1 MNLSLL
7 LGKAISKKQLL
18 INQKLNK
25 MKSLAI
31 SVIEREKV
39 GKSNTRSLRNQGNVP
54 CVLYGGEKQVCFYA
68 HENDFRNLVNTPD
81 VYVVELDISGNKT
94 RAIMKDIQ
102 FHPVT
107 DRILH
112 IDFLEVFED
121 KEITI
126 SIPVIL
132 NGLSI
137 GVRNGGNLM
146 FRRRKI
152 ITRGLI
158 ENMPDA
164 IELDIEHLKIGQ
176 FIYIKDLDQDG
187 CEFLAPDNSV
197 VVGVKT
203 ARAAIE
209 EEVEE
214 DEELEGEEGETTEG
228 GESKSEGDETK
239 QESPAE
245 EPATE

>member
-1 MNLSLL
+1 
-7 LGKAISKKQLL
+7 
-18 INQKLNK
+18 

-81 VYVVELDISGNKT
+81 VYVVELDINGEKS
-94 RAIMKDIQ
+94 RAIMQDIQ

-121 KEITI
+121 KEVTL

-132 NGLSI
+132 NGLAI

-152 ITRGLI
+152 ITRGFINNL
-158 ENMPDA
+158 PDA
-164 IELDIEHLKIGQ
+164 IELDIEHLQIGQ
-176 FIYIKDLDQDG
+176 FIYIKDIEEDG

-209 EEVEE
+209 EEIEE
-214 DEELEGEEGETTEG
+214 EELEGEEGETAEG
-228 GESKSEGDETK
+228 EEAKSEGSDTK
-239 QESPAE
+239 QEAPAE
-245 EPATE
+245 ESSAE

>member
-1 MNLSLL
+1 
-7 LGKAISKKQLL
+7 
-18 INQKLNK
+18 

-68 HENDFRNLVNTPD
+68 HENDFRKIVNTPD
-81 VYVVELDISGNKT
+81 VYVVELDISGGKS
-94 RAIMKDIQ
+94 RAIMQDIQ

-121 KEITI
+121 KEVTL

-137 GVRNGGNLM
+137 GVRDGGVLM

-152 ITRGLI
+152 VTRGFI
-158 ENMPDA
+158 DNFPDA
-164 IELDIEHLKIGQ
+164 IELNIEHLKIGQ
-176 FIYIKDLDQDG
+176 FIYIKDIEEDG
-187 CEFLAPDNSV
+187 CEFLDPDNAV
-197 VVGVKT
+197 IVGVKT

-209 EEVEE
+209 DELAEAEEEE
-214 DEELEGEEGETTEG
+214 EEERRAAMTQEERDKEDAEKAEEETEDISTEDGEESKEETSDEG
-228 GESKSEGDETK
+228 GETPD
-239 QESPAE
+239 AE
-245 EPATE
+245 

>member
-1 MNLSLL
+1 
-7 LGKAISKKQLL
+7 
-18 INQKLNK
+18 

-68 HENDFRNLVNTPD
+68 HENDFRNLVNSPD
-81 VYVVELDISGNKT
+81 VYVVELDISGKKT

-121 KEITI
+121 KEVTI
-126 SIPVIL
+126 DIPVIL
-132 NGLSI
+132 NGLAI

-152 ITRGLI
+152 ITRGFI
-158 ENMPDA
+158 DNFPDA
-164 IELDIEHLKIGQ
+164 IELNIEHLEIGQ
-176 FIYIKDLDQDG
+176 FIYIKDLEEDG
-187 CEFLAPDNSV
+187 CEFLAPENAV

-209 EEVEE
+209 DELAEAEEEE
-214 DEELEGEEGETTEG
+214 EEERRDAMSQEERDKEDADKAEDGEDKTEG
-228 GESKSEGDETK
+228 AEKK
-239 QESPAE
+239 QEAPDEGGDSPAE
-245 EPATE
+245 

>member
-1 MNLSLL
+1 
-7 LGKAISKKQLL
+7 
-18 INQKLNK
+18 

-81 VYVVELDISGNKT
+81 VYVVELDISGKKT

-121 KEITI
+121 KEVTLA
-126 SIPVIL
+126 IPVIL
-132 NGLSI
+132 NGLAI

-152 ITRGLI
+152 ITRGI
-158 ENMPDA
+158 IDNFPDA

>member
-1 MNLSLL
+1 
-7 LGKAISKKQLL
+7 
-18 INQKLNK
+18 

-112 IDFLEVFED
+112 IDFLEVFDD

>member
-1 MNLSLL
+1 MNPSLL
-7 LGKAISKKQLL
+7 LGKVISKKQLL
-18 INQKLNK
+18 INQKQNK

-81 VYVVELDISGNKT
+81 VYVVELDISGKKI

-158 ENMPDA
+158 DKMPDA